1 MHEPLKLE
9 DFINIIFKNDKI
21 LHQDEVIL
29 KELFQKNVNVE
40 LINRI
45 MIEVNFLHKLFEH
58 LFLLS

>member
-40 LINRI
+40 LINMI
-45 MIEVNFLHKLFEH
+45 MIEVNFSHKLFEH